1 MVSLNDSMATKED
14 QTIQIKGYRDG
25 LLIRLGEGDWD
36 LMQEQL
42 LSNID
47 SRSHFFEG
55 ARVALDV
62 GQQSL
67 SVSAISSLRDDLGNR
82 DITLWALIGESTF
95 TMQNAQN
102 LGLETSIPPHKNE
115 PQTQP
120 FDTLLNGES
129 AAFIQRTMRSGFR
142 VAYGGHVVVLGDVNP
157 GAEIVAGGNI
167 IVWGRL
173 RGVVHAG
180 ADGDENA
187 LVCALDLAPTQLR
200 IASLVSVTPKRK
212 GKSHPEVARIQDGK
226 ITASSWETKEGG
238 K

>member
-1 MVSLNDSMATKED
+1 MVSLDNEMVTKENR
-14 QTIQIKGYRDG
+14 TIQIKGYRDG
-25 LLIRLGEGDWD
+25 LLILLGEGSWEV
-36 LMQEQL
+36 LHEQL
-42 LSNID
+42 LSQID
-47 SRSHFFEG
+47 SRGEFFKG

-62 GQQSL
+62 GKQTLWASE
-67 SVSAISSLRDDLGNR
+67 ISSLRDELNDR
-82 DITLWALIGESTF
+82 DITLWSLMADSSI

-102 LGLETSIPPHKNE
+102 LGLETRLPVNKLE
-115 PQTQP
+115 TKTQP

-129 AAFIQRTMRSGFR
+129 AALIQRTMRSGFH
-142 VAYGGHVVVLGDVNP
+142 VAYEGHVVVLGDVNP
-157 GAEIVAGGNI
+157 GAEIVAGGNV

-212 GKSHPEVARIQDGK
+212 GKPHPEIARIQDGQ
-226 ITASSWETKEGG
+226 ITAASWEAKEGG

>member
-1 MVSLNDSMATKED
+1 MISLDNSMATEED
-14 QTIQIKGYRDG
+14 RTIQIKGYRDG
-25 LLIRLGEGDWD
+25 LLIKLGEGLWPV
-36 LMQEQL
+36 LLTQL

-47 SRSHFFEG
+47 ARGHFFEG

-62 GQQSL
+62 GKQAL
-67 SVSAISSLRDDLGNR
+67 SASEISSLRDELGDR
-82 DITLWALIGESTF
+82 GITLWALIGGSTF
-95 TMQNAQN
+95 TTQNAQN
-102 LGLETSIPPHKNE
+102 LGLETSLPAHKDV
-115 PQTQP
+115 PKTQP

-157 GAEIVAGGNI
+157 GAEIMAGGNV

-187 LVCALDLAPTQLR
+187 VVCALDLAPTQLR
-200 IASLVSVTPKRK
+200 IASLVSIAPKRK
-212 GKSHPEVARIQDGK
+212 GKSHPEVARIQDGQ
-226 ITASSWETKEGG
+226 ITAASWDVKEGG